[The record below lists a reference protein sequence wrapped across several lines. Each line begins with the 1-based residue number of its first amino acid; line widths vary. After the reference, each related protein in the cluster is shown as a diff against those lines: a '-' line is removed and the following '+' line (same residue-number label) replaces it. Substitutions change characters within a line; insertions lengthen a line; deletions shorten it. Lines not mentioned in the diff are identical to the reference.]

1 MHKIVVAAAIVAAML
16 ASSSAARA
24 ASIWTQVPSGTTSDI
39 TGIAYQSDTRF
50 WYVTSLGE
58 IFTHQ
63 PNGTFVR
70 TFGPSGIALNDIA
83 FQSSG
88 NVGIAV
94 GDNGQALRSNDAGAT
109 WQNVNPGGTP
119 IPVSKKSTTFAD
131 CTASEPLGD
140 VNSVRFAGDGRA
152 WLFAQGAQMAKSEP
166 ANAANVGVAGTW
178 VDANRSGTNTCKL
191 QTSYGDGIDDGFFF
205 AANPDVGYFC
215 TAFFGELFFSANDLA
230 TTATKKSADC
240 GNGDLAKRRMTG
252 DPANPNHQ
260 WAVGPGGAN
269 LSYMH
274 YTSDGWSTASN
285 FTLVNPDAHGLGT
298 PYDVAFAGG
307 TTVAVG
313 DAGMI
318 LNNTDGTGAFYNN
331 AADGA
336 LATEAWH
343 AVGAASASQ
352 VAIGGAGGVL
362 AVTTQA
368 NTTPDVVPPTGTIV
382 GPTTAVVGSPTQYG
396 VNAADNAGGSG
407 INAGSFV
414 WSAVGTAGA
423 TGNPANITFPN
434 PGLYTLNVAFADN
447 AGNPASATITVQVST
462 IPPGTANP
470 TPSKTI
476 IVPGGTVKLSGP
488 KTCVAPGKAFT
499 ATLSFKKRRTN
510 ARRRVI
516 KVTKVFFFID
526 GKRAKI
532 DRKAPFRQ
540 TLSVRSYVAGSTH
553 TLKARAF
560 LKVRHGR
567 SPTKSISTSFQVC
580 SS

>member
-1 MHKIVVAAAIVAAML
+1 
-16 ASSSAARA
+16 
-24 ASIWTQVPSGTTSDI
+24 
-39 TGIAYQSDTRF
+39 
-50 WYVTSLGE
+50 
-58 IFTHQ
+58 
-63 PNGTFVR
+63 
-70 TFGPSGIALNDIA
+70 
-83 FQSSG
+83 
-88 NVGIAV
+88 
-94 GDNGQALRSNDAGAT
+94 
-109 WQNVNPGGTP
+109 
-119 IPVSKKSTTFAD
+119 
-131 CTASEPLGD
+131 
-140 VNSVRFAGDGRA
+140 
-152 WLFAQGAQMAKSEP
+152 
-166 ANAANVGVAGTW
+166 
-178 VDANRSGTNTCKL
+178 
-191 QTSYGDGIDDGFFF
+191 
-205 AANPDVGYFC
+205 
-215 TAFFGELFFSANDLA
+215 
-230 TTATKKSADC
+230 
-240 GNGDLAKRRMTG
+240 
-252 DPANPNHQ
+252 
-260 WAVGPGGAN
+260 
-269 LSYMH
+269 
-274 YTSDGWSTASN
+274 
-285 FTLVNPDAHGLGT
+285 
-298 PYDVAFAGG
+298 
-307 TTVAVG
+307 
-313 DAGMI
+313 
-318 LNNTDGTGAFYNN
+318 
-331 AADGA
+331 
-336 LATEAWH
+336 
-343 AVGAASASQ
+343 VGAASASQ

-368 NTTPDVVPPTGTIV
+368 NTTLDVVPPTGTIV
-382 GPTTAVVGSPTQYG
+382 GPTTAVVGSPTQYS